1 MKNTKNKA
9 KKAGKVE
16 NDMNMFFE
24 RMLHRHERDE
34 MALRTLY
41 EAHGY
46 KNFKM
51 NKFEEYDLYRENR
64 SFLVGSNIITFS
76 GLDGRLMAL
85 KPDVTLSIVKNVK
98 EGEDLKLYY
107 SENVYRA
114 EKGAYEFGEI
124 VQVGAEH
131 IGTLDL
137 YSMCEI
143 ISLAQKSLAVI
154 SEEYILDISHL
165 GIIAELLEECGL
177 SEKNQSLVLGYIAEK
192 NTHDLGALL
201 GKVGA
206 AKELKDTLV
215 GITKL
220 CGRCGEVILKLE
232 ALLGKRCSASL
243 AELKELCEK
252 LEQIGCIENIRL
264 DFSILSDMN
273 YYNGIVFKGF
283 IPDVPKSILSGG
295 RYDKLLK
302 KFEKKQQA
310 AGFAVYLNLLEE
322 YKPKLKEYDFDNL
335 IVYSAG
341 DDIKKVYDLSEELV
355 KKGETVRVQMGEPN
369 DITAKNKIVF
379 SKEGDKK

>member
-206 AKELKDTLV
+206 AKELKDTFV

-355 KKGETVRVQMGEPN
+355 KKGETVRVQMGEPK
-369 DITAKNKIVF
+369 DITAKNKIVV